1 MTLKQ
6 VAWQSIVAQFNVVL
20 VVFVRLLVKQILLRT
35 FLNVIA
41 EKGVARVV
49 LGLILRDVHSRLFL

>member
-49 LGLILRDVHSRLFL
+49 LGLILCDVHSRLFL